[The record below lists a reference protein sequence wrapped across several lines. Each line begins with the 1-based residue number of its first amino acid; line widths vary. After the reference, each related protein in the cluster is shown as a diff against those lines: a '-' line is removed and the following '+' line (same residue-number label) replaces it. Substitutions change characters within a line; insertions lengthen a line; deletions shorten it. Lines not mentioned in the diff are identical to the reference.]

1 MDDTLQNAPS
11 PTAGPHPNPLPEGEG
26 TRRSAFIFDSVSLA
40 LIAFCC
46 VLPILWIVWQIALN
60 PTTLSELH
68 LDRFRLALLGRTIL
82 YSICVGIIATLLALP
97 AAWVLGRGRG
107 IAASAL
113 WFVLPITLLMPS
125 LVIAYGWSQLIRMLT
140 VWCAQHWHI
149 NLQIP

>member
-1 MDDTLQNAPS
+1 MSVPAASAGPS
-11 PTAGPHPNPLPEGEG
+11 HAGPHPSPLPEGEG
-26 TRRSAFIFDSVSLA
+26 TRRSAFVLDGVSIA
-40 LIAFCC
+40 LIALCC
-46 VLPILWIVWQIALN
+46 VLPLLWIVWQIALN
-60 PTTLSELH
+60 PTTLAELH

-82 YSICVGIIATLLALP
+82 YSTSVGIIATLLSLP

-140 VWCAQHWHI
+140 VWC
-149 NLQIP
+149 